1 MFVRLDARTL
11 VAGQIQAS
19 DMARAKAEGISLIVN
34 NRPEGEAPDQPP
46 GAEIEAAAR
55 QAGLDYLFLPVAGLS
70 IELIDAMAEALAG
83 TQGQVLAFCKTGT
96 RSAFLWA
103 LAEARRGAD
112 GDVLLAQAAAAGY
125 DLSPIA
131 HLLRRG

>member
-1 MFVRLDARTL
+1 MFARLDARTL

-55 QAGLDYLFLPVAGLS
+55 QAGIDYLFLPVAGLS
-70 IELIDAMAEALAG
+70 LELIDAMAEALAG
-83 TQGQVLAFCKTGT
+83 AEGQVLAFCKTGT

-112 GDVLLAQAAAAGY
+112 GEALLARAAAAGY

-131 HLLRRG
+131 HLLHRG